1 MLRHLQTIV
10 GKNID
15 AQKTAKTNMKRGTFV
30 SIDEEKGQLV
40 VATAT
45 ADVVGVVVRDVIVDE
60 DVARGTQIAE
70 LSDSQDLIKAG
81 EFAGI
86 EVPQKGERYATT
98 EFGDATALPEVNA
111 KAGQTLD
118 VANGK
123 LVKAVESSTSNI
135 ISLGFMSI
143 AGTKYLGFKF
153 V

>member
-1 MLRHLQTIV
+1 MLRHLQTMV

-15 AQKTAKTNMKRGTFV
+15 AQKTAKTDMKRGTFV

-40 VATAT
+40 IATAT
-45 ADVVGVVVRDVIVDE
+45 KDVVGIAVRDVVVDE
-60 DVARGTQIAE
+60 DVARGTQISE

-81 EFAGI
+81 EFAGV

-98 EFGDATALPEVNA
+98 EFGDTDALPEEDA
-111 KAGQTLD
+111 KVGKKLE
-118 VANGK
+118 VSNGK
-123 LVKAVESSTSNI
+123 LVKAELESTSNI
-135 ISLGFMSI
+135 ISLGFMQI